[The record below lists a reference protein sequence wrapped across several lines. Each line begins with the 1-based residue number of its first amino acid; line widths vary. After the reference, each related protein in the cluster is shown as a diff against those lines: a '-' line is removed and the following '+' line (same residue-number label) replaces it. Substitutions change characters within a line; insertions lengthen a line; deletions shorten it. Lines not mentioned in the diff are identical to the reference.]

1 MHAFAIVCSSVG
13 TSRSGQ
19 PHFSSL
25 PTSAVFRT
33 TPTLLVATSFRT
45 TPTTM
50 AKCTSKVRKSMKKA
64 ADAEEQSTS
73 PTADKG
79 VFTKRW
85 PSRYTEVVGGKH
97 FIWRLKLVTH
107 KHGQVSEVWTW
118 QPATKKIKNKAKTS
132 MVKKSKNKATKKIKS
147 KAKIS
152 KGKK

>member
-1 MHAFAIVCSSVG
+1 
-13 TSRSGQ
+13 
-19 PHFSSL
+19 
-25 PTSAVFRT
+25 
-33 TPTLLVATSFRT
+33 
-45 TPTTM
+45 
-50 AKCTSKVRKSMKKA
+50 MKKA

-118 QPATKKIKNKAKTS
+118 QPATKKMKNKAKTS